1 MMPSMQPVIRV
12 PPGAPVHSKAFR
24 HVRTGG
30 PVGLLLGAV
39 LLTGCAQP
47 VKVDGAW
54 QDGTAREQ
62 TFTRVLV
69 VGVSPKLNQRCSFET
84 FLASRIRSESTIAI
98 TSCNA
103 MSHEDPLT
111 RENIERAVA
120 EQRADAV
127 LATILVASTASVED
141 GGTGDTRGG
150 AYYKATDIGYATG
163 YYGGFGV
170 YGVPVV
176 YGEFQTAPSIMGI
189 ERQVEIVTRL
199 FETDDATLVYELNT
213 RAKSLDSRAEG
224 LAEVTSQIAAR
235 LRREGLIR

>member
-1 MMPSMQPVIRV
+1 
-12 PPGAPVHSKAFR
+12 VHSKAFR
-24 HVRTGG
+24 HIRAGG
-30 PVGLLLGAV
+30 PVGVFLGAA

-54 QDGTAREQ
+54 QDGASREQ
-62 TFTRVLV
+62 PFTRVLV

-84 FLASRIRSESTIAI
+84 FLATRIRSEATIAI

-103 MSHEDPLT
+103 MPHEEPLT

-127 LATILVASTASVED
+127 LATILVASTAAVKD

-150 AYYKATDIGYATG
+150 SYYKATDIGYATG

-176 YGEFQTAPSIMGI
+176 YGEFQTAPSIMGL

-199 FETDDATLVYELNT
+199 FETDNAALVYELNT
-213 RAKSLDSRAEG
+213 KAKSLDSRAEG
-224 LAEVTSQIAAR
+224 LAEVTSQIAER

>member
-1 MMPSMQPVIRV
+1 MQSSVIPRDRASAA
-12 PPGAPVHSKAFR
+12 PLGAMCV
-24 HVRTGG
+24 
-30 PVGLLLGAV
+30 LLGAAS
-39 LLTGCAQP
+39 LAGCAQP

-54 QDGTAREQ
+54 QDGASREQ
-62 TFTRVLV
+62 AFTRVLV

-84 FLASRIRSESTIAI
+84 FLAARIRSEATIAI

-127 LATILVASTASVED
+127 LATILVAATAAVKD
-141 GGTGDTRGG
+141 GGTGDSRGG
-150 AYYKATDIGYATG
+150 AYYKATDIGYAT

-176 YGEFQTAPSIMGI
+176 YGEFQTAPSIMGL

-199 FETDDATLVYELNT
+199 FETDNATLVYELNT

-224 LAEVTSQIAAR
+224 LAEVTSQIAER
-235 LRREGLIR
+235 LRREGLVR